1 MLSCLLLAAP
11 LSLLAQAE
19 TPSAV
24 QTIYVVEFCHADVG
38 FDAPPSGMSRNN
50 YVRTL
55 DALDLM
61 DVWPTFH
68 WTIETSH
75 QLEGFLQRASF
86 ADQQRLKLRLNQG
99 RMALGSNYSNVH
111 SANCGEEELNRLSYT
126 TAKYDGL
133 LAHQSRT
140 AFLNDVPGFSTGVPR
155 VLAASGFPYAVCGP
169 NDFIGGVPDIPFADR
184 PFWWQGSDGS
194 RTLTWQTYGSY
205 AEGYVDWGLTSLA
218 NAEHFIPMRLAEY
231 TAAGY
236 PYDAVLVTRAFDN
249 TYPNSGMVG
258 LVAQWNAAHTS
269 PKLKLATAEQF
280 FDYMLATYGDV
291 YPTYDG
297 DGSGNWDDNTMVT
310 PASTALIR
318 RSRAGLAN
326 LEALS
331 TALFLQSGFSYPAA
345 QLNRAWRRILTFD
358 EHSGGGAGWPG
369 HLTLAQVEKENREF
383 VLMAKDSDQI
393 LHDNLDLALAH
404 HSPSVVPIGEAGIV
418 LYNPLGE
425 AYSGIVEIDAGVPQA
440 ADLRLAGVA
449 GRPDAEFRWL
459 DAQRRTLAVQVEIP
473 ARGWARWE
481 VTNGGTT
488 PPPPTWSAGQS
499 ITVGPFTFAVNP
511 ANGTAMQWLDSNSG
525 IDWLQNTA
533 LHPFGGVEGGTNM
546 ETFFSTWNDMNPPS
560 AGVEME
566 SASGLFRRIRVL
578 GPAGSDWMKEYRV
591 YENEARV
598 DVRFRF
604 RRSDIP
610 YVSFANH
617 SLHIGMSFPAAL
629 TTPTTLILDGP
640 DGHYQPETESLPG
653 AQLAHFGASTGA
665 TLRGVNGRWISV
677 SSMDTPTV
685 DVGEISGA
693 AATVMETNE
702 NALTWKLVRHHSEAQ
717 VLGGAIVPVEIEPG
731 LPDLLQYEFKVRV
744 GESTAQAPNREM
756 QQHDLSP
763 PFVAWVPVGQAIAP
777 AGSGSFLNVA
787 GPASALAMKRNEDNT
802 GTVVRLRAST
812 AGGAVTVS
820 PPFTYSSAWRCDLV
834 ERPQSPLLPPGS
846 SVTVQ
851 MTPEEVVTILFLD

>member
-1 MLSCLLLAAP
+1 MLSSLLLAAS
-11 LSLLAQAE
+11 LSLLAQTEA
-19 TPSAV
+19 PSTV

-38 FDAPPSGMSRNN
+38 FDAPPSGMARNN

-61 DVWPTFH
+61 DSWPTFH

-86 ADQQRLKLRLNQG
+86 TDKQRLRLRLQEG

-111 SANCGEEELNRLSYT
+111 SANCGEEELNRLSYV

-133 LAHQSRT
+133 LGHQSRT
-140 AFLNDVPGFSTGVPR
+140 AFLNDVPGFSTGIPR
-155 VLAASGFPYAVCGP
+155 VLAASGYPYAVCGP
-169 NDFIGGVPDIPFADR
+169 NDFIGGEPDIPYADR

-205 AEGYVDWGLTSLA
+205 AEGYLEWGMTSLA
-218 NAEHFIPMRLAEY
+218 NAEQRIPLRLAEY
-231 TAAGY
+231 AAAGY
-236 PYDAVLVTRAFDN
+236 AYDAILVTRAFDN

-258 LVAQWNAAHTS
+258 LVAQWNAVHTS
-269 PKLKLATAEQF
+269 PKLKLATADEF
-280 FDYMLATYGDV
+280 FNHMLATYGDV
-291 YPTYDG
+291 YPTYSG
-297 DGSGNWDDNTMVT
+297 DCSGGWDDNTTVT

-318 RSRAGLAN
+318 RSRAALPN

-331 TALFLQSGFSYPAA
+331 TSLFLESGFAYPAQ
-345 QLNRAWRRILTFD
+345 QLNRAWRRIITFD

-369 HLTLAQVEKENREF
+369 HLSLADVEKENREF
-383 VLMAKDSDQI
+383 ALMAKDSDQI
-393 LHDNLDLALAH
+393 LRDNLSLALEH
-404 HSPSVVPIGEAGIV
+404 HGPSVVPNGEAGLV

-425 AYSGIVEIDAGVPQA
+425 AYSGIVEIDTGTAQA
-440 ADLRLAGVA
+440 ADLRLAGVG

-459 DAQRRTLAVQVEIP
+459 DSQRQTLAVQVEIP
-473 ARGWARWE
+473 ARSWARWK

-488 PPPPTWSAGQS
+488 APPPSWSAGNS
-499 ITVGPFTFAVNP
+499 VTAGPFTFEVNP
-511 ANGTAMQWLDSNSG
+511 TNGTATQWYDSSSG

-533 LHPFGGVEGGTNM
+533 LHPFGGVEGGTNI
-546 ETFFSTWNDMNPPS
+546 ETFFSIWNDMNPPS
-560 AGVEME
+560 AGVEIE
-566 SASGLFRRIRVL
+566 SASPLFQRIRVL
-578 GPAGSDWMKEYRV
+578 GPAGSDWMREYRV

-629 TTPTTLILDGP
+629 ATPTTLTLDGP

-665 TLRGVNGRWISV
+665 TLRGINGRWISV
-677 SSMDTPTV
+677 SSMDTPSV

-693 AATVMETNE
+693 ASTVMETNE

-717 VLGGAIVPVEIEPG
+717 VLGGAIVPVDIEPG

-744 GESTAQAPNREM
+744 GEGSQAAPSRDLQQQDLAPPFATWVSFGQAP
-756 QQHDLSP
+756 
-763 PFVAWVPVGQAIAP
+763 AP
-777 AGSGSFLNVA
+777 AGSGSFLNVT
-787 GPASALAMKRNEDNT
+787 GPASVMAMKRSEDNT
-802 GTVVRLRAST
+802 GTVVRLRAHNT
-812 AGGAVTVS
+812 GGSVS
-820 PPFTYSSAWRCDLV
+820 VAPPFAYSSAWRCDLV

-846 SVTVQ
+846 SVTLQ
-851 MTPEEVVTILFLD
+851 MAPLEVVTILFLD